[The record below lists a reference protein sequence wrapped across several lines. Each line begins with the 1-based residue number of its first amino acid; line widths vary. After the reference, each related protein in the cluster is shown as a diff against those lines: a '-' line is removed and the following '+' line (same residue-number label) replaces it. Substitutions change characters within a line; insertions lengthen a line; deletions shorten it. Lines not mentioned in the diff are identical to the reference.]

1 MPQYSHEII
10 LSLPVRTY
18 DIDFAGIVSNLVYIR
33 WLEDLRLQMLAEFFP
48 LDAAMQTLGIAPVL
62 LRTEID
68 YKRAIRLFD
77 AVQGRMTLAEA
88 GSVRQVLA
96 AEFTVDGRLHA
107 AARQTTCFIDL
118 ASGRPVPTPDA
129 IRRLASQA

>member
-1 MPQYSHEII
+1 MSQTPHQVI
-10 LSLPVRTY
+10 LHLPVRTY
-18 DIDFAGIVSNLVYIR
+18 DIDFVGFVSNIVYVR

-48 LDAAMQTLGIAPVL
+48 LDTAMQTLGIAPVL

-88 GSVRQVLA
+88 GPVRQVLA

-107 AARQTTCFIDL
+107 TARQTTCFINL
-118 ASGRPVPTPDA
+118 ASGRPVPTPAA
-129 IRRLASQA
+129 IRSLASQA